1 MVRNAGTTNYSMADI
16 DRMLC
21 LVEKVLPLG
30 KDEWERLAASFNA
43 SKPRGAPEREFESLR
58 RKFKQ
63 LYSTRKPTGVATMPP
78 HIQRAKE
85 AKQAIDDK
93 ANVVE
98 LDDDADEDQPIAPDF
113 SSEPEPDHTFYE
125 PGDAEFV
132 HAAAER
138 SGAGSVHS
146 EATGT
151 DMSVDGGAAE
161 PIRGAFQ
168 DLLSS
173 PLVSE
178 GLDAGGVTP
187 RPAPPRAAS
196 TTRRTGSGSRATAS
210 EIDTSANAQRRL
222 DRRHDDRS
230 RDAVESAKYPELS
243 SRSNRLGGGD
253 LAAFRDSTGAKRA
266 LEEDKD
272 TQEASFAK
280 AKRVRAMKATTAL
293 KSQLDGLENAANNTR
308 GSILETILLLREE
321 NERKAEARREEE
333 EQRRRNDLAAME
345 NRRLAER
352 AEAEERRRTEKQEM
366 EERARRDRE
375 EARARTQELL
385 MLIGALTKKS

>member
-1 MVRNAGTTNYSMADI
+1 MADI

-113 SSEPEPDHTFYE
+113 SFEPEPDHTFYE
-125 PGDAEFV
+125 PDDAEFV

-151 DMSVDGGAAE
+151 DMSVDGG
-161 PIRGAFQ
+161 PQNRSVVRF
-168 DLLSS
+168 
-173 PLVSE
+173 
-178 GLDAGGVTP
+178 
-187 RPAPPRAAS
+187 
-196 TTRRTGSGSRATAS
+196 RTCC
-210 EIDTSANAQRRL
+210 L
-222 DRRHDDRS
+222 RHWCQ
-230 RDAVESAKYPELS
+230 K
-243 SRSNRLGGGD
+243 
-253 LAAFRDSTGAKRA
+253 DSMP
-266 LEEDKD
+266 
-272 TQEASFAK
+272 
-280 AKRVRAMKATTAL
+280 VV
-293 KSQLDGLENAANNTR
+293 
-308 GSILETILLLREE
+308 
-321 NERKAEARREEE
+321 
-333 EQRRRNDLAAME
+333 
-345 NRRLAER
+345 
-352 AEAEERRRTEKQEM
+352 
-366 EERARRDRE
+366 
-375 EARARTQELL
+375 
-385 MLIGALTKKS
+385 